1 MVVWF
6 ILSYFKLIKSDFIV
20 VIGFCVMFSEMKVI
34 FDNKNW
40 FNLCGVLVLL
50 IVLVVGVLS

>member
-20 VIGFCVMFSEMKVI
+20 VIGFSVMFSEMKVI